1 LPIAL
6 IFPNS
11 YYLGMSS
18 LAIHTLYRWWN
29 SREDV
34 VCERVFVD
42 PRAITRP
49 QAEPPI
55 SLESGAPLDYFPVL
69 AFSLTYEMDY
79 FNLIA
84 LLRAADIPPLAAQ
97 RDGTHPLLVA
107 GGPAVSANPE
117 PLAPILDAI
126 VIGEVEP
133 VLDQF
138 TDTLHHLTD
147 DREEVLTALAQVPGV
162 YVPAKVGD
170 DPHPIARLWLQDL
183 DAWPTHSVL
192 ATPDTEFA
200 DMGLIEIARGCGRG
214 CRFCL
219 AGYLYRPPRQRSLDS
234 ILAQAQGL
242 LRDQDRV
249 GLVSAAVSDH
259 AEIDQLARELRSM
272 GARISVSSMR
282 VDPPS
287 EQLIQALAE
296 SGTRTLTIAPE
307 AGSER
312 LRRVI
317 NKTQTEEDVLRA
329 VDLAAQHE
337 LEQIK
342 LYFMLGLPTEDQEDV
357 RALVELAE
365 ACAERFARQVT
376 VNITPFVPK
385 AHTPFERVKQ
395 TPPKV
400 VKKRLSYVERMLRR
414 KGIAVKSESTAW
426 AEIQGTLARGDQ
438 RVAHALLATERLT
451 PANWRDLLVQSKLDP
466 QEFLRQRSPHEAL
479 PWDVIESGVHAAY
492 FERESQRADT
502 GRTTAPCPPQGC
514 VLCGVCEDEQ
524 AAS

>member
-1 LPIAL
+1 
-6 IFPNS
+6 
-11 YYLGMSS
+11 
-18 LAIHTLYRWWN
+18 
-29 SREDV
+29 
-34 VCERVFVD
+34 
-42 PRAITRP
+42 
-49 QAEPPI
+49 
-55 SLESGAPLDYFPVL
+55 
-69 AFSLTYEMDY
+69 MDY

-84 LLRAADIPPLAAQ
+84 LLRAADIPPLAEQ

-133 VLDQF
+133 ILDRF
-138 TDTLHHLTD
+138 TDTLHHLID
-147 DREEVLTALAQVPGV
+147 DREEALAALAQIPGV

-170 DPHPIARLWLQDL
+170 DPQPIARLWLQDL

-259 AEIDQLARELRSM
+259 AEIDQLARELRRM

-357 RALVELAE
+357 HALVELAE
-365 ACAERFARQVT
+365 ACAERFTRQVT

-395 TPPKV
+395 TPAKV

-414 KGIAVKSESTAW
+414 KGIAVKSESPVW

-438 RVAHALLATERLT
+438 RVAQALLATERLT

-466 QEFLRQRSPHEAL
+466 QQFLRQRSPHEAL
-479 PWDVIESGVHAAY
+479 PWEVIESGVHAAH
-492 FERESQRADT
+492 FERESQRADA

-514 VLCGVCEDEQ
+514 VLCGVCEDEDV
-524 AAS
+524 AS